1 MAHVYDIDGNPHF
14 DLTPTKAKAQG
25 LFFSVTE
32 HQKVVAKP
40 ALEVWKVGEAIKAA
54 MSHRPRD
61 DEDAAAYVR
70 RIKAESYSSAA
81 ADLGTAIHDGI
92 QKVLEG
98 SKTVSE
104 LEPKLQPFVRP
115 AINYFEA
122 KGFKDLTLEKTV
134 VNANEG
140 YAGTV
145 DCAATAAGGQKFVL
159 DWKSR
164 KTSPKYKKLAPYD
177 GQPEQVAAYAAAF
190 YGEDQVE
197 AGKVWGA
204 NAYISTTETDENGDA
219 RFEVVSYTPD
229 EVKYHWETFK
239 LVAELWRRANK
250 YDARIN

>member
-1 MAHVYDIDGNPHF
+1 MAHVYDIDGVSHF
-14 DLTPTKAKAQG
+14 HLTPAKAKAQG

-32 HQKVVAKP
+32 HQKVLAKP
-40 ALEVWKVGEAIKAA
+40 ALEIWKVGEAIKAA
-54 MSHRPRD
+54 KSHRPRD
-61 DEDAAAYVR
+61 DEDDASYVR
-70 RIKAESYSSAA
+70 RIKSESYSSSA
-81 ADLGTAIHDGI
+81 ADLGTSIHDAI

-98 SKTVSE
+98 NKTVEE

-115 AINYFEA
+115 AINYFEV
-122 KGFKDLTLEKTV
+122 KGFKDFALEKTV
-134 VNANEG
+134 VNVNEG

-145 DCAATAAGGQKFVL
+145 DCAATAAGGQLFVL

-204 NAYISTTETDENGDA
+204 NAFISTTETDEDGDA

-229 EVKYHWETFK
+229 EMKHHFETFK

-250 YDARIN
+250 YDPRVN

>member
-1 MAHVYDIDGNPHF
+1 MAHVYDIDGVSHF
-14 DLTPTKAKAQG
+14 HLTPAKAKAQG

-32 HQKVVAKP
+32 HQKVLAKP
-40 ALEVWKVGEAIKAA
+40 ALEIWKVSEAIKAA
-54 MSHRPRD
+54 KSHRPRD
-61 DEDAAAYVR
+61 DEDDASYVR
-70 RIKAESYSSAA
+70 RIKGESYSSAA
-81 ADLGTAIHDGI
+81 ADLGTSIHDAI

-98 SKTVSE
+98 NKTVSE

-115 AINYFEA
+115 AINYFEV
-122 KGFKDLTLEKTV
+122 KGFKDFALEKTV
-134 VNANEG
+134 VNVNEG

-145 DCAATAAGGQKFVL
+145 DCAATAAGGQLFVL

-204 NAYISTTETDENGDA
+204 NAFISTTETDEDGDA

-229 EVKYHWETFK
+229 EMKHHFETFK

-250 YDARIN
+250 YDPRVN

>member
-1 MAHVYDIDGNPHF
+1 MAHVYDIDGVSQFH
-14 DLTPTKAKAQG
+14 LTPAKAKAAG

-40 ALEVWKVGEAIKAA
+40 ALEIWKVSEAIKAA

-122 KGFKDLTLEKTV
+122 KGFKDLTLEKT
-134 VNANEG
+134 
-140 YAGTV
+140 
-145 DCAATAAGGQKFVL
+145 
-159 DWKSR
+159 
-164 KTSPKYKKLAPYD
+164 SPKYKKLAPYD

-204 NAYISTTETDENGDA
+204 NAFISSTETDENGDA